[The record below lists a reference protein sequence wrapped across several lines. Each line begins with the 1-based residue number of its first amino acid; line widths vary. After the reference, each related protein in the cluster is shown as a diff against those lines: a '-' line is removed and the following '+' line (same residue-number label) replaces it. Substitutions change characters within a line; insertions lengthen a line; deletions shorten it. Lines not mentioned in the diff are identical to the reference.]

1 LNTVPKYIF
10 DFAFFAD
17 WFGML
22 NFLEEIAL
30 PEDWNFKNPSSERR
44 NQRNPI
50 LENYITHTFDRLATE
65 YNESTTDA
73 ERNKKIFINGN
84 KACFNTGLVTRN
96 HKDIYA
102 YFETNPTTGKQPWIF
117 KGFWDD
123 SSPNLTDFHPLPL
136 RAVYFKDI
144 SDLIYDTSLE
154 LRVNSAY
161 ILNDA
166 LNRGRIPAELRDL
179 PYLPILFEGSVQYAI
194 KKVRANYR
202 AAVPQYYQDRIQ
214 FLLPLSLLDPDS
226 VDLALAVTKQD
237 GYYTGN
243 TCLTLDM
250 AYNNARLIAKP
261 DAFWLR
267 T

>member
-1 LNTVPKYIF
+1 MNTIPSNIF
-10 DFAFFAD
+10 DFGFFAD

-22 NFLEEIAL
+22 NFLEEMAL
-30 PEDWNFKNPSSERR
+30 DEDWNFRIPLPDRKN
-44 NQRNPI
+44 QKNPI
-50 LENYITHTFDRLATE
+50 LENYILHTFNRIAHE
-65 YNESTTDA
+65 YNECTNQVDK
-73 ERNKKIFINGN
+73 NKKIFIVSN
-84 KACFNTGLVTRN
+84 KACFNTGLFTKN

-102 YFETNPTTGKQPWIF
+102 YFEVNPTPNRQPWIF

-123 SSPNLTDFHPLPL
+123 SSPNLSEFHPLPL
-136 RAVYFKDI
+136 RASYFKDI

-179 PYLPILFEGSVQYAI
+179 SYLPILFEGSIQYMK

-214 FLLPLSLLDPDS
+214 FLLPLSLRDPDS
-226 VDLALAVTKQD
+226 VDLALAVTRQD

-261 DAFWLR
+261 DAFWLWA
-267 T
+267 